1 MPFLIN
7 FTIMIQAVI
16 FDLDNTLL
24 DFMNMKMKAVESAV
38 HGMIEAGLQMEKD
51 LAKNM
56 IFKIYEEK
64 GLEYQEVFDDFIQK
78 ELGKIDYKILASGIV
93 AYRKAREASL
103 ILYPNVNSTLITL
116 SKWGLKL
123 GVVSDAPSREAWMRI
138 CSVNLHHI
146 FDAIVTFHDTGMH
159 KPSPEPFEKIS
170 SLLNVPPENS
180 LMVGDWPERD
190 VIGAKKLGM
199 KTVFAKYGDVFD
211 TKISG
216 ADYDVMDVK
225 EILSIISKEN
235 KK

>member
-1 MPFLIN
+1 
-7 FTIMIQAVI
+7 MIQAVI

-51 LAKNM
+51 LAKNT

-146 FDAIVTFHDTGMH
+146 FDAIVTFDDTGMH

-170 SLLNVPPENS
+170 SLLKVSPENS

-199 KTVFAKYGDVFD
+199 KTVFAKYGDVFS
-211 TKISG
+211 TENSG

-235 KK
+235 QK

>member
-1 MPFLIN
+1 
-7 FTIMIQAVI
+7 MIQAVI

-24 DFMNMKMKAVESAV
+24 DFMNMKIKAVESAV
-38 HGMIEAGLQMEKD
+38 NGMIEAGLQMEKD
-51 LAKNM
+51 LAKNT
-56 IFKIYEEK
+56 IFKIYDEK

-170 SLLNVPPENS
+170 SLLKVPPENS

-211 TKISG
+211 TKYSG
-216 ADYDVMDVK
+216 AD
-225 EILSIISKEN
+225 
-235 KK
+235 

>member
-1 MPFLIN
+1 
-7 FTIMIQAVI
+7 MIQGVI

-24 DFMNMKMKAVESAV
+24 DFMNMKSKAVEAAV
-38 HGMIEAGLQMEKD
+38 HGMVEAGLYINRDKAKEK
-51 LAKNM
+51 
-56 IFKIYEEK
+56 IIGIYKSK
-64 GLEYQEVFDDFIQK
+64 GWEYQEVFDDFIQM
-78 ELGKIDYKILASGIV
+78 ELGTLDYKILASGIV

-170 SLLNVPPENS
+170 SLLKVPPKNS

-211 TKISG
+211 TKYSG

-235 KK
+235 QK

>member
-1 MPFLIN
+1 
-7 FTIMIQAVI
+7 MIQAVI

-24 DFMNMKMKAVESAV
+24 DFMNMKIKAVESAV
-38 HGMIEAGLQMEKD
+38 HGMIEAGLQMEKSI
-51 LAKNM
+51 AKKT
-56 IFKIYEEK
+56 IFTIYEEK
-64 GLEYQEVFDDFIQK
+64 GWEYQEVFDDFIQK

-146 FDAIVTFHDTGMH
+146 FDAVVTFHDTGMH

-170 SLLNVPPENS
+170 SLLKVPPKNS

-199 KTVFAKYGDVFD
+199 KTVFAKYGDVFG
-211 TKISG
+211 TKNSG

-235 KK
+235 QK

>member
-1 MPFLIN
+1 
-7 FTIMIQAVI
+7 MIQAVI

-24 DFMNMKMKAVESAV
+24 DFMNMKMKAVESAI
-38 HGMIEAGLQMEKD
+38 HGMIEAGLQIDSDYAKEKII
-51 LAKNM
+51 N
-56 IFKIYEEK
+56 IYEEK
-64 GLEYQEVFDDFIQK
+64 GWEYQEVFDDFIQN
-78 ELGKIDYKILASGIV
+78 ELGELDYKILASGIV

-146 FDAIVTFHDTGMH
+146 FDAIVTFQDTGKH
-159 KPSPEPFEKIS
+159 KPSPEPFERIA
-170 SLLNVPPENS
+170 SLLTTPLEHS

-199 KTVFAKYGDVFD
+199 KTAFAKYGDVFG
-211 TKISG
+211 TKHSG
-216 ADYDVMDVK
+216 ADYDIMDVK
-225 EILSIISKEN
+225 EILSIIIKEN
-235 KK
+235 HK

>member
-1 MPFLIN
+1 
-7 FTIMIQAVI
+7 MIKAVI

-24 DFMNMKMKAVESAV
+24 DFMNMKSKAVEAAV
-38 HGMIEAGLQMEKD
+38 HGMIEAGFQMDKD
-51 LAKNM
+51 TACNK
-56 IFKIYEEK
+56 IFSIYESK
-64 GLEYQEVFDDFIQK
+64 GWEYKEVFDDFIQT
-78 ELGKIDYKILASGIV
+78 ELGRLDYKILASGIV
-93 AYRKAREASL
+93 AYRKAKEASL

-146 FDAIVTFHDTGMH
+146 FDAIVTFQDTGMH

-170 SLLNVPPENS
+170 SLLDIPPENS

-199 KTVFAKYGDVFD
+199 KTAFAKYGDVFG
-211 TKISG
+211 TKESG
-216 ADYDVMDVK
+216 ADYDILNVK
-225 EILSIISKEN
+225 EVLSIVKKEN
-235 KK
+235 QV

>member
-1 MPFLIN
+1 
-7 FTIMIQAVI
+7 MIQAVI

-24 DFMNMKMKAVESAV
+24 DFMNMKMIAVESAV

-51 LAKNM
+51 LAKNA

-170 SLLNVPPENS
+170 SLLKVPPENS

-199 KTVFAKYGDVFD
+199 KTVFAKYGDVFS
-211 TKISG
+211 TENSG
-216 ADYDVMDVK
+216 ADYDVMDIK
-225 EILSIISKEN
+225 EILSIISEEN
-235 KK
+235 QK

>member
-1 MPFLIN
+1 
-7 FTIMIQAVI
+7 MIQAVI

-51 LAKNM
+51 LAKNT

-64 GLEYQEVFDDFIQK
+64 GWEYQEVFDDFIQK

-170 SLLNVPPENS
+170 SLLKVPPENS

-211 TKISG
+211 TKYSG

-235 KK
+235 QK

>member
-1 MPFLIN
+1 
-7 FTIMIQAVI
+7 MIQAVI

-24 DFMNMKMKAVESAV
+24 DFMNMKIKAVESAV
-38 HGMIEAGLQMEKD
+38 HGMIEAGLQMEKN
-51 LAKNM
+51 LAKNT

-64 GLEYQEVFDDFIQK
+64 GLEYQEVFDDFIKK
-78 ELGKIDYKILASGIV
+78 ELGIIDYKILASGIV

-103 ILYPNVNSTLITL
+103 ILYPNVSSTLITL

-170 SLLNVPPENS
+170 SLLKVPPKNS

-199 KTVFAKYGDVFD
+199 KTAFAKYGDVFD
-211 TKISG
+211 TKNSG
-216 ADYDVMDVK
+216 ANYDIMDVK
-225 EILSIISKEN
+225 EILSIILKEN
-235 KK
+235 QK

>member
-1 MPFLIN
+1 
-7 FTIMIQAVI
+7 MIHAVI

-24 DFMNMKMKAVESAV
+24 DFMNTKMKAVESGV
-38 HGMIEAGLQMEKD
+38 HGMIEACLQINSDYAKEKII
-51 LAKNM
+51 N
-56 IFKIYEEK
+56 IYEEK
-64 GLEYQEVFDDFIQK
+64 GWEYQEVFDDFIQRK
-78 ELGKIDYKILASGIV
+78 IGKIDYKILASGIV
-93 AYRKAREASL
+93 SYRKAREASL

-159 KPSPEPFEKIS
+159 KPSPEPFEKIA
-170 SLLNVPPENS
+170 SLLKVSPENS

-199 KTVFAKYGDVFD
+199 KTVFAKYGDVFG
-211 TKISG
+211 TKYSG
-216 ADYDVMDVK
+216 ADYDIMDVK

-235 KK
+235 QK

>member
-1 MPFLIN
+1 
-7 FTIMIQAVI
+7 MIQAVI

-24 DFMNMKMKAVESAV
+24 DFMNMKIKAVESAV

-51 LAKNM
+51 LAKNA
-56 IFKIYEEK
+56 IFAIYEKK
-64 GLEYQEVFDDFIQK
+64 GWEYQEVFDDFIQQ

-170 SLLNVPPENS
+170 SLLKVPPKNS

-199 KTVFAKYGDVFD
+199 KTAFAKYGDVFD
-211 TKISG
+211 TKNSG
-216 ADYDVMDVK
+216 ANYDIMDVK
-225 EILSIISKEN
+225 EILSIILKEN
-235 KK
+235 QK

>member
-1 MPFLIN
+1 
-7 FTIMIQAVI
+7 MIQAVI

-24 DFMNMKMKAVESAV
+24 DFMNMKIKAVDSAV

-51 LAKNM
+51 LAKNT

-64 GLEYQEVFDDFIQK
+64 GWEYQEVFDDFIQK
-78 ELGKIDYKILASGIV
+78 QLGKIDYKIIASGIV

-103 ILYPNVNSTLITL
+103 VLYPNVNSTLITL

-170 SLLNVPPENS
+170 SLLKVPPENS

-199 KTVFAKYGDVFD
+199 KTVFAKYGDVFG
-211 TKISG
+211 TKDSG

-225 EILSIISKEN
+225 EILSIIKKEN
-235 KK
+235 Q